1 MSRADRQRAYRL
13 GRYAETICAWYL
25 RLRGYRILARGYRAS
40 AGEIDIVAR
49 RGKVLVMIE
58 VKARESITSAAEA
71 VTRRQQDRIVMAASQ
86 FLARYPRLSG
96 HAVRFDA
103 MLVAPWRPPR
113 HVVDAWRVKSS
124 GVNR

>member
-71 VTRRQQDRIVMAASQ
+71 VTRRQQERIVMAASQ
-86 FLARYPRLSG
+86 FLTRYPRLSG

-113 HVVDAWRVKSS
+113 HVVDAWQVKSS